1 MQSLGE
7 ALRDPNRTIRLDGAD
22 SVTSQGF
29 VQVPNAALK
38 STVIS
43 PGAKLCYAMLLSYAW
58 HNNSAF
64 PGQERLAKDMGV
76 SLRSANTYIKEL
88 EDKTFVS
95 IKRQGQGRPN
105 IYTLHLRVD
114 KLKGGKL

>member
-1 MQSLGE
+1 MEHISQE
-7 ALRDPNRTIRLDGAD
+7 MANQKRTIRLEGAD
-22 SVTSQGF
+22 IISARGF

-38 STVIS
+38 SEKIS

-58 HNNSAF
+58 HNDFSF
-64 PGQERLAKDMGV
+64 PGQNRLARDMGV

-88 EDKTFVS
+88 EAKKFIS

-114 KLKGGKL
+114 KTTQ